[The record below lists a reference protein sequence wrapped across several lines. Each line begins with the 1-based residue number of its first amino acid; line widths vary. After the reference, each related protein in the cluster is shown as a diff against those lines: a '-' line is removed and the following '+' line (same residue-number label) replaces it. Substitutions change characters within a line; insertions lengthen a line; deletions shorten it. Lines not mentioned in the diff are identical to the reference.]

1 MDQKPADHRVRLNK
15 YLADCGVASRRKAD
29 EIIGSGAVTVN
40 GRKVFELGIRID
52 PKKDK
57 VVCNGKPVSSPHR
70 MVYYALNKPKS
81 VVTSNSDPQ
90 GRPTVLDF
98 FPKEKLRIFP
108 VGRLDW
114 DSEGL
119 LLMTNDGDF
128 ANEIM
133 HPQSKI
139 TKTYHVKLNGIPTDA
154 QVEKLLRGVSTVG
167 GKVAAVAV
175 RKLAEKT
182 TETKGWMEIVIA
194 EGKNHQVRNM
204 FAKIGYDVIKLRR
217 VAIGE
222 FKLGSLQPGETK
234 LLNSE
239 DLLRIFKIRKEEKKS
254 PKKTRPFSRNKD
266 SAKVREYKKA
276 AKKTSRH

>member
-1 MDQKPADHRVRLNK
+1 MDQKPTDHRIRLNK

-29 EIIGSGAVTVN
+29 EIIEAGAVTVN

-52 PKKDK
+52 PKTDK
-57 VVCNGKPVSSPHR
+57 VVCNGKPVTSPHR
-70 MVYYALNKPKS
+70 MVYYAFNKPKN

-128 ANEIM
+128 ANEVM
-133 HPQSKI
+133 NPKSKI
-139 TKTYHVKLNGIPTDA
+139 TKTYHVKLNSIPTDA
-154 QVEKLLRGVSTVG
+154 QLEKLTRGVSIEG
-167 GKVAAVAV
+167 AGKVSAVAV
-175 RKLAEKT
+175 RRLTEKT
-182 TETKGWMEIVIA
+182 TETKGWIEIVIT
-194 EGKNHQVRNM
+194 EGKNRQVRKM
-204 FAKIGYDVIKLRR
+204 FEKIGHDVTKLRR

-222 FKLGSLQPGETK
+222 LRIGTLQGGAIKVLGA
-234 LLNSE
+234 E
-239 DLLRIFKIRKEEKKS
+239 DLIKIFKIHKADL
-254 PKKTRPFSRNKD
+254 KD
-266 SAKVREYKKA
+266 TKKVRQKPKSKESKKVSAYKQA
-276 AKKTSRH
+276 AKKS